1 LNHITIIIKKIANM
15 GEESTEVIAAATSIE
30 ATEAAT
36 EAAATKT
43 TNADT
48 DADIDADTDTN
59 VETKKEEE
67 TAASA
72 SSEGAGE
79 GGEKR
84 KLDDDETATAAAST
98 TATSSPSKIVS
109 KKAKIAMPPS
119 VSSNITDVDKY
130 ALEDLP
136 PADNTNEKDAEAKI
150 TTPNLMLFGLHPLIK
165 ESPLTKLLEDYG
177 EVKAVTVRSAFAS
190 RYGHVS
196 FSTID
201 EARKCYIAIHGA
213 KLLHKTFLVQ
223 PSAAAAEPSKKAT
236 KEAASAWA
244 TEDSSAGEAAAAAAA
259 AAASAAA
266 ASAAASASAVTTD

>member
-84 KLDDDETATAAAST
+84 KLDDDETAAAST

-259 AAASAAA
+259 A
-266 ASAAASASAVTTD
+266 SAAASASAVTTD